1 MNNYQFFDV
10 VLLAL
15 LAGFIAFRLYSVLG
29 RRTGNERSHDDQ
41 LRMPDAARSNP
52 KAPAKD
58 NVVSLPERA
67 GAPGTA
73 TGNSTAVSRAL
84 LDIKLY
90 DRSFDTERFLS
101 GARAAYEMI
110 VTAFARGERD
120 VLRPLLSAEVF
131 DTFDQAIRQREAKKE
146 RVEFTFLSLKA
157 ARITAAEIKGQTAE
171 ITAAFN
177 SQVMLAGYD
186 PTGTLIEGD
195 AKTPLDIVELWTFA
209 RDTRSTNPNWTLV
222 STAAQS

>member
-29 RRTGNERSHDDQ
+29 RRTGNERSRDDQ

-58 NVVSLPERA
+58 NVVALPDRA
-67 GAPGTA
+67 GSAGTA
-73 TGNSTAVSRAL
+73 IGNSNGLSRAL

-90 DRSFDTERFLS
+90 DRSFDTEHFLS

-110 VTAFARGERD
+110 VTAFAHGERD
-120 VLRPLLSAEVF
+120 VLRPLLSPEVF
-131 DTFDQAIRQREAKKE
+131 DAFDHGIKDREAKKE
-146 RVEFTFLSLKA
+146 RVEFTFLSLTS
-157 ARITAAEIKGQTAE
+157 ARINAAEMKGQTAE
-171 ITAAFN
+171 ITVAFN

-186 PTGTLIEGD
+186 PAGALIEGD
-195 AKTPLDIVELWTFA
+195 AKTPHDIVEFWTFA
-209 RDTRSTNPNWTLV
+209 RDARSSNPNWTLV
-222 STAAQS
+222 STSAQA